1 VGALRYLA
9 WCAIGLVGC
18 LALSAGFAMLVDPYY
33 VFGTPA
39 VGGLNLRH
47 PRANDLMIAARTHLA
62 ARMRPR
68 TLLLGNSRMEVGF
81 NPASPAWPIAMTPV
95 FDAGL
100 PGRDLAAARRVIEAA
115 LAGGRL
121 QHIVVAV
128 EFLDIMGDEGQ
139 GPPVPPIR
147 RDIPDLRRWINNLR
161 DEFEASLTIGVLAD
175 SIATMIGQSSH
186 ATNASRPDGS
196 SDLGEYADYVRQHGG
211 AALFEHK
218 MAEYRARFA
227 TYRQPNF
234 DDPEHDSTF
243 GALLAILKV
252 AKASGCTTDI
262 IIYPYHAAVLD
273 LMQKDGL
280 WPSFEAFKRVL
291 VQLVWRSYPGTR
303 IVDFS
308 GYNLYT
314 TEPPPP
320 DGVRQPMRWYWEP
333 GHFRT
338 SLGDQIVERLF
349 NKKGDHDFGRDLRPD
364 TVDAVLRATR
374 HERDEAIAN
383 KSPSE

>member
-1 VGALRYLA
+1 MGPLRYMA
-9 WCAIGLVGC
+9 WFATGLVGS
-18 LALSAGFAMLVDPYY
+18 LALCAGFSILVDPYY
-33 VFGTPA
+33 VFGTLA
-39 VGGLNLRH
+39 VAGLNVRH
-47 PRANDLMIAARTHLA
+47 PRANDLMIAARTHLV

-68 TLLLGNSRMEVGF
+68 TLLLGNSRMEAGL
-81 NPASPAWPIAMTPV
+81 NPASATWPIAMMPV

-100 PGRDLAAARRVIEAA
+100 PGRDLAAARRVIEAT

-121 QHIVVAV
+121 KHIVVAV
-128 EFLDIMGDEGQ
+128 EFLDTMGDEGQ

-147 RDIPDLRRWINNLR
+147 LDVPELSQRTDTLR
-161 DEFEASLTIGVLAD
+161 DWFDASLTIGALAD
-175 SIATMIGQSSH
+175 SIATALGQSSH
-186 ATNASRPDGS
+186 ATDVSRPDGS
-196 SDLGEYADYVRQHGG
+196 SDLGAYADYVRQYGG

-227 TYRQPNF
+227 TYKPPDFNVPDRNT
-234 DDPEHDSTF
+234 TF
-243 GALLAILKV
+243 GALLAILNV
-252 AKASGCTTDI
+252 ARASGCTTDI

-273 LMQKDGL
+273 LMRKDGL
-280 WPSFEAFKRVL
+280 WPSFEAFKRAL
-291 VQLVWRSYPGTR
+291 VHLVWRSYPGTR

-320 DGVRQPMRWYWEP
+320 DGVREPMHWYWEP

-349 NKKGDHDFGRDLRPD
+349 NDTGDSDFGRDLRPD
-364 TVDAVLRATR
+364 TLDAVLRAIR
-374 HERDEAIAN
+374 HERAEALAD
-383 KSPSE
+383 KPAAR